1 MKSEFYLQVINSNAH
16 RWQRDLNCELALQN
30 DENLNELFK
39 LAFDLSEKN
48 HFKACWALE
57 LVLDQKLELI
67 EPHLTTFCSTISK
80 YQNDSAIRPMS
91 KICQFLSK
99 SKTVKLSEKQ
109 EQQIIETCL
118 DWLIQDE
125 KVATKAYAMRALYSF
140 SKKHEWIA
148 TELQTILSQ
157 DYSNHTAAYK
167 GAARDILKRLNKGN

>member
-30 DENLNELFK
+30 EENLNELFK

-57 LVLDQKLELI
+57 LVLEQKLELI
-67 EPHLTTFCSTISK
+67 EPHLEKFSATISLYK
-80 YQNDSAIRPMS
+80 NDSAIRPMS
-91 KICQFLSK
+91 KICQFLSQ
-99 SKTVKLSEKQ
+99 SKTIKLTEKQ

-125 KVATKAYAMRALYSF
+125 KVAAKAYAMRALHSF
-140 SKKHEWIA
+140 SKKHDWIA
-148 TELQTILSQ
+148 SDLKTILSQ
-157 DYSNHTAAYK
+157 DYSNHSAAYK
-167 GAARDILKRLNKGN
+167 AAARDILKRLGKG